1 MKHIVYIIFAF
12 VACCISASCTSIQRK
27 SAGDTSHWLEKARFY
42 ESSGDAGNAMIC
54 YLNAIDLF
62 KEKQDTV
69 LKVSAYNRLGDFHF
83 KYGMYEKAVENHREG
98 YNIALRMNDEKLV
111 CEAAGRLGLDY
122 LMLNQKDTAQYF
134 IDRCRTIA
142 FENQLQNVFKDDFG
156 LYSFGNNDKDWNSI
170 VRTVRA
176 DSLGTV
182 DDREKLMSMEAEFN
196 HEKALL
202 RKENERKTGMIN
214 AATGMFLFGAFGALS
229 FFFYRGRKEAETN
242 LDNVIRESN
251 DRKDFY
257 TCRENYLY
265 EQEKQL
271 KRKEELLLSDTNV
284 GVVALINK
292 MKSSPSY
299 MPVKSADEWN
309 NLFMFADS
317 LFPGFSVSLDAV
329 GELTDRDKE
338 ISCLVKLGFTTRQLA
353 IFYGISPA
361 SITKAKF
368 RIQKKIEAS
377 RVHETCGS

>member
-27 SAGDTSHWLEKARFY
+27 NAGDTSHWLEKARFY

-134 IDRCRTIA
+134 IDRCQTIA
-142 FENQLQNVFKDDFG
+142 FENQLQNVFKDDYG

-257 TCRENYLY
+257 TCRENYLC

-299 MPVKSADEWN
+299 MPVKSADEWS

-338 ISCLVKLGFTTRQLA
+338 ISCLVKLGFTTGQLA